1 MAQQL
6 FSIISLYNFDPTIFD
21 DVVFPASLNKD
32 DVIDNICLSCAELEL
47 LYPDIETMRRALTI
61 WGNKS
66 KYSWDKLEKTLFFE
80 YNPIW
85 NKDGTITETR
95 NTNSEQSANSATGV
109 TGFNTSAFQNA
120 DNVNSSA
127 SADTTETVTRTE
139 QGNIGVVTTQ
149 SMIKEEREIAYFNLI
164 DAITEDF
171 KKRFCLLVY

>member
-6 FSIISLYNFDPTIFD
+6 FSILSLYNFDPTIFD
-21 DVVFPASLNKD
+21 EVVFPASLNKD
-32 DVIDNICLSCAELEL
+32 EVIDNICLSCAELEL

-61 WGNKS
+61 WSKKS
-66 KYSWDKLEKTLFFE
+66 AYTWEKLEKTLLLE

-120 DNVNSSA
+120 DNVNSNA
-127 SADTTETVTRTE
+127 SADTTETMTRTE

-149 SMIKEEREIAYFNLI
+149 SMIKEEREVAYFNLI